1 MPNNRIVNFQM
12 QQPGDMAN
20 PQVVGVQ
27 QQNRLSLAERL
38 RKYGLDQDQSGA
50 QSFSDSFNQQMRYP
64 MRPEAEATQPTESNQ
79 SLLDKYYS
87 SPDSSAGYDPNPGVQ
102 QRRSIMNRYNAKDG
116 GYNTGYELSS
126 GQKPAG
132 MFAGAGDAISRGA
145 SNAGGA
151 ISRGVSSIGRGAM
164 NAANAA
170 SRFFG

>member
-64 MRPEAEATQPTESNQ
+64 MRPEEPLTPQQ
-79 SLLDKYYS
+79 QQ
-87 SPDSSAGYDPNPGVQ
+87 AGQ
-102 QRRSIMNRYNAKDG
+102 IMKAYNAKG
-116 GYNTGYELSS
+116 GGHEAGWKPSAPMSAQRGMMGAAARTG
-126 GQKPAG
+126 G
-132 MFAGAGDAISRGA
+132 AISRGA

-151 ISRGVSSIGRGAM
+151 ISRGFGSAVGGIGKLFA
-164 NAANAA
+164 
-170 SRFFG
+170 

>member
-87 SPDSSAGYDPNPGVQ
+87 SPDSSAGYTPDDGAQ
-102 QRRSIMNRYNAKDG
+102 QRRSIMNRAAK
-116 GYNTGYELSS
+116 
-126 GQKPAG
+126 KPAG
-132 MFAGAGDAISRGA
+132 MFAGAGGAISRGA
-145 SNAGGA
+145 SNAGSA
-151 ISRGVSSIGRGAM
+151 ISKGFGS
-164 NAANAA
+164 AA
-170 SRFFG
+170 SGFGKLFA